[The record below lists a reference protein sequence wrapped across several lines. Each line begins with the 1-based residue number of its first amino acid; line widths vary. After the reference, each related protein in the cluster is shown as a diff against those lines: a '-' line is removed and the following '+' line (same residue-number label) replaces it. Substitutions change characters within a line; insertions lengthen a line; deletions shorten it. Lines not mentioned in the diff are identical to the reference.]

1 MRWGFPLFGMTE
13 VTDKKIPWIDRA
25 WQKIANVLGILL
37 IIAGFI
43 VIGFQV
49 IVYLLYGDWIELSLL
64 DLAQSGPYSFVVWL
78 YNPTSWIGLHKIT
91 FWVLDFTPIS
101 VFLILVGL
109 GFALHEAET
118 PNNAD
123 LPLT

>member
-1 MRWGFPLFGMTE
+1 MTE
-13 VTDKKIPWIDRA
+13 VNDKKIPRLDRT

-49 IVYLLYGDWIELSLL
+49 IAYLLYGDWIELPLL
-64 DLAQSGPYSFVVWL
+64 FLASFGPDSFVGWIA
-78 YNPTSWIGLHKIT
+78 NPTSWIGLHKII

-101 VFLILVGL
+101 VLLILIGW
-109 GFALHEAET
+109 GFASHEAET

-123 LPLT
+123 LTLT